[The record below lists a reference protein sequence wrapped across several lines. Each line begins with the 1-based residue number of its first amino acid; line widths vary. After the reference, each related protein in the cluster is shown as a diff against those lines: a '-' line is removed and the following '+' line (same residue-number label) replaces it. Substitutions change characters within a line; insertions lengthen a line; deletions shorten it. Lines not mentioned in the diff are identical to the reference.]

1 MPAPPEQSLL
11 KGKVLCSQ
19 IAEDRDGDG
28 LSRVHC
34 ADTTFFFFS
43 SGDLHLIALLS
54 GSLFAV

>member
-28 LSRVHC
+28 LSRVQC
-34 ADTTFFFFS
+34 ADTTFFFS